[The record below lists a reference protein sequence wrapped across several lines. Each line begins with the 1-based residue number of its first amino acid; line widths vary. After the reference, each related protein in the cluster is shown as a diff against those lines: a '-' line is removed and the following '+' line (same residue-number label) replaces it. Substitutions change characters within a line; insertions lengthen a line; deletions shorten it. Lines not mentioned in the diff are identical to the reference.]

1 MIRLFE
7 IMKFKVFLIC
17 LVLSITNANSQN
29 VKIEQNNNLSFYC
42 ELTKNI
48 LKNTEFNYQT
58 FSKSETKKMDID
70 TLTILSKK
78 PDIFKIQGLSSFL
91 SNANDY
97 EVKIANKEIFFFKAF
112 NSKRNYS
119 ESGILTRQSGEL
131 VHEITQSF
139 EDKDKEKDITFYQ
152 CKIKQEI

>member
-1 MIRLFE
+1 
-7 IMKFKVFLIC
+7 MKFKVFLIC

>member
-1 MIRLFE
+1 
-7 IMKFKVFLIC
+7 MKFKVFVIC
-17 LVLSITNANSQN
+17 LALFITNANSQN
-29 VKIEQNNNLSFYC
+29 IKIEQNIDLSFYC

-48 LKNTEFNYQT
+48 LKNSEFNYQT
-58 FSKSETKKMDID
+58 FSKSETQKKDID

-119 ESGILTRQSGEL
+119 ESGILTRQTGEL

>member
-1 MIRLFE
+1 
-7 IMKFKVFLIC
+7 MKFKVFLIC

-119 ESGILTRQSGEL
+119 ESGILTRQSSEL

>member
-1 MIRLFE
+1 MTRNNLLIASTILF
-7 IMKFKVFLIC
+7 F
-17 LVLSITNANSQN
+17 TNANSEN
-29 VKIEQNNNLSFYC
+29 IKIDENNNLLFNC
-42 ELTKNI
+42 VLTKNI

-58 FSKSETKKMDID
+58 FSKSETKKKDID
-70 TLTILSKK
+70 TLKILSKK
-78 PDIFKIQGLSSFL
+78 PDTLKIQGLSSFL
-91 SNANDY
+91 SNTNDY

-112 NSKRNYS
+112 NSKRSYS

>member
-1 MIRLFE
+1 
-7 IMKFKVFLIC
+7 MKNNLLLISLIFFL
-17 LVLSITNANSQN
+17 SNANAEN
-29 VKIEQNNNLSFYC
+29 VKIEENNDLLFNC

-48 LKNTEFNYQT
+48 LKNSEFNYQT
-58 FSKSETKKMDID
+58 FSKSETKKKDID

-78 PDIFKIQGLSSFL
+78 PDTFKIQGLSSFL
-91 SNANDY
+91 SNSDDY
-97 EVKIANKEIFFFKAF
+97 EVKIANNEIFFFKAF
-112 NSKRNYS
+112 NSQRNYS